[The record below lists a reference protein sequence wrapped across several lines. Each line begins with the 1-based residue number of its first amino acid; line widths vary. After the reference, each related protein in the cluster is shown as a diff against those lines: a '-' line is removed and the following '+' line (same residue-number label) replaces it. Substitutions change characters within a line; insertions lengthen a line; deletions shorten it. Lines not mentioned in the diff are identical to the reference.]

1 MSMNLTP
8 AGDRIH
14 ISIFGNTNAGK
25 SSLINAITG
34 QDLAI
39 VSDVSGTTTDPVFKA
54 MELLPLGPVM
64 IADTPGLDDR
74 SELGD
79 LRIQKTKKVLNKTD
93 MALIVI
99 DANHPE
105 QSQEETEEWI
115 SIVRKKEIPYLVIYN
130 KMDELTEEARQSLM
144 NQHSTEEY
152 CFVSS
157 KTGEQIHE
165 LKQKIGTHLT
175 LEENRYPIVKD
186 LVEPGDIVVLVVPID
201 KAAPKGRLIL
211 PQQQTIRDLLDANAM
226 AYVTQD
232 DKLTETLASLKEK
245 PKMVITDSQ
254 AFARVSKDTPED
266 IMLTSFSI
274 LFARHKGELSD
285 LMSGVRVLS
294 SLTEKD
300 KVLISEGCTHHRQC
314 GDIGT
319 VKIPMWLEQHTG
331 KKIPFETSS
340 GTEFPEDLS
349 KYSLIIHCGGCMLN
363 EREMKYRIRQA
374 KDQGIPI
381 VNYGI
386 FIAYVT
392 GILERS
398 LSPFPAI
405 RKMIRDNVL

>member
-8 AGDRIH
+8 GGDRIH

-25 SSLINAITG
+25 SSLINALTG
-34 QDLAI
+34 QQLAI
-39 VSDVSGTTTDPVFKA
+39 VSGQSGTTTDPVCKA
-54 MELLPLGPVM
+54 MELLPLGPVLL
-64 IADTPGLDDR
+64 ADTPGLDDH
-74 SELGD
+74 SSLGA
-79 LRIQKTKKVLNKTD
+79 LRLQKTKQVLNKTD
-93 MALIVI
+93 LALVVI
-99 DANHPE
+99 DATQPE
-105 QSQEETEEWI
+105 AAKEVRDEWTGWI
-115 SIVRKKEIPYLVIYN
+115 RQKQIPCLTVYN
-130 KMDELTEEARQSLM
+130 KLDCLTEKEREHLQQTCAAD
-144 NQHSTEEY
+144 TV

-157 KTGEQIHE
+157 RTGENIE
-165 LKQKIGTHLT
+165 ALKQQLGTMAEKG
-175 LEENRYPIVKD
+175 EERIPIVKD
-186 LVEPGDIVVLVVPID
+186 LVSPKDTVVLVVPID

-211 PQQQTIRDLLDANAM
+211 PQQQTIRELLDAGAM
-226 AYVTQD
+226 AYVTRED
-232 DKLTETLASLKEK
+232 TLKETLAQLKEK

-254 AFARVSKDTPED
+254 VFAKVSKDTPQD
-266 IMLTSFSI
+266 ILLTSFSI
-274 LFARHKGELSD
+274 LFARHKGELKD
-285 LMSGVRVLS
+285 LISGVRVLA

-319 VKIPMWLEQHTG
+319 VKIPGWLEQYTG

-340 GTEFPEDLS
+340 GADFPEDLS
-349 KYSLIIHCGGCMLN
+349 AYSLIIHCGGCMLN

-374 KDQGIPI
+374 GDQKVPM

-405 RKMIRDNVL
+405 REQLFGENS